1 MFHSRQVD
9 RLPQK
14 SIAPAVPS
22 QIWWRCCACIDLH
35 GLTPR
40 LQERGSRFL
49 NLFNP
54 EPNPQT
60 APRRDQDRE
69 MSKAKKAA
77 DKQILELS
85 VALEITKF
93 QRDAYR
99 EQIAKLEQRLADAD
113 RRAERV
119 EERLHEAT
127 LPLTAL

>member
-1 MFHSRQVD
+1 
-9 RLPQK
+9 
-14 SIAPAVPS
+14 
-22 QIWWRCCACIDLH
+22 
-35 GLTPR
+35 
-40 LQERGSRFL
+40 
-49 NLFNP
+49 
-54 EPNPQT
+54 
-60 APRRDQDRE
+60 

-113 RRAERV
+113 RRAERA

-127 LPLTAL
+127 LMLSSLAMQAMNSPARSNATEVLVDGKSILRLNNPINFAPEGRAQPKPQA

>member
-1 MFHSRQVD
+1 
-9 RLPQK
+9 
-14 SIAPAVPS
+14 
-22 QIWWRCCACIDLH
+22 
-35 GLTPR
+35 
-40 LQERGSRFL
+40 
-49 NLFNP
+49 
-54 EPNPQT
+54 
-60 APRRDQDRE
+60 